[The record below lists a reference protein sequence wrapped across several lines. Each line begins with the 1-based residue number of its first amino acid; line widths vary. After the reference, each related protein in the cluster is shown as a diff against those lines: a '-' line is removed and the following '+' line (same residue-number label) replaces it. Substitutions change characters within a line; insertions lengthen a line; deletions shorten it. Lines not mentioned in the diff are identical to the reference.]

1 MKSQTKIL
9 RLWGI
14 DKCDSRAGVS
24 TAIERLT
31 PAGETPALHLKYYK
45 TAVF

>member
-9 RLWGI
+9 RLWGV
-14 DKCDSRAGVS
+14 DKCVSRAGVS
-24 TAIERLT
+24 PAIERLT
-31 PAGETPALHLKYYK
+31 PALHLKYFK

>member
-1 MKSQTKIL
+1 MKSQTNIL

-31 PAGETPALHLKYYK
+31 PAGETPAPTFKS
-45 TAVF
+45 F